1 MVYVNCTLSSNT
13 AYSSTASGVTFASGS
28 YLIFDQVT
36 TSARA
41 LYMGSVTAASD
52 LRIEVIS
59 VDSTVPLSVHL
70 AVYPGSCVTTTS
82 NSSIDGCPS
91 GATCSIGHSSDGT
104 NCLLTYTQVAGS
116 SADSNS
122 ALYGLFGLAVIP
134 VVVLLALA
142 FKVTKSTK
150 PAEVSAPMD
159 YFAYD
164 YTPQQQ
170 QWNTPVAGLDYFG
183 SATPEEVFGYVP
195 AEEMVTGYVPAE
207 EMMTG
212 PGEQAFLVPQYY

>member
-70 AVYPGSCVTTTS
+70 AVYPGSCVTTSS

-142 FKVTKSTK
+142 FKVMKYT
-150 PAEVSAPMD
+150 PPVVEDVSVPMD
-159 YFAYD
+159 FLN
-164 YTPQQQ
+164 YTPQEP
-170 QWNTPVAGLDYFG
+170 QWTTPVTSFEFFG
-183 SATPEEVFGYVP
+183 SPPPAEEVFGYVP
-195 AEEMVTGYVPAE
+195 AE
-207 EMMTG
+207 
-212 PGEQAFLVPQYY
+212 QI